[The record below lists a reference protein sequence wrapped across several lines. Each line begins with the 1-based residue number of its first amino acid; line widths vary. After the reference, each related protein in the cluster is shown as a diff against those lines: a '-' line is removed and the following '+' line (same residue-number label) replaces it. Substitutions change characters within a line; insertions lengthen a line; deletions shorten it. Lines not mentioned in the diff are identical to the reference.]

1 MNEEQREYIAAEC
14 GIDLNENEYT
24 ISKFDILTDN
34 KQIPD
39 LNYCIDCIKNT
50 NIKQQL
56 FIAFDKVPE
65 YFYKIAASS
74 TGKYHPTYALGE
86 GGLLRHTIAATKIAC
101 DIVNLEMFDLT
112 DDEKDY
118 IICALLLHDV
128 CKSGVLNE
136 PTKYTLFEHPLL
148 ASMLV
153 NNNCSKEFANNVAPL
168 IASHMGQWNTSN
180 RSSVVL
186 PKPETKMQK
195 IVHLCDYLASRKYLE
210 VIFNYGE

>member
-1 MNEEQREYIAAEC
+1 MNEEQREYVMAEQ
-14 GIDLNENEYT
+14 GIESIDDYT
-24 ISKFDILTDN
+24 ISKFDILLQD
-34 KQIPD
+34 KKYPD
-39 LNYCIDCIKNT
+39 LNYCVDCIKNID
-50 NIKQQL
+50 IKAQL
-56 FIAFDKVPE
+56 FIAFERVYD
-65 YFYKIAASS
+65 YFYKVAASS

-118 IICALLLHDV
+118 IICALLLHDT
-128 CKSGVLNE
+128 CKHGIPE
-136 PTKYTLFEHPLL
+136 TRYTVHDHPLQ
-148 ASMLV
+148 AAELV
-153 NNNCSKEFANNVAPL
+153 NTFCSREFANNVAPL

-210 VIFNYGE
+210 VIFNYAE

>member
-1 MNEEQREYIAAEC
+1 MNEEQREYVMAEL
-14 GIDLNENEYT
+14 GIESIDDNT
-24 ISKFDILTDN
+24 ISEFDILLES
-34 KQIPD
+34 KKYPD

-56 FIAFDKVPE
+56 FIAFDKVPN
-65 YFYKIAASS
+65 YFYKVAASS

-86 GGLLRHTIAATKIAC
+86 GGLLRHTIAATKIGC
-101 DIVNLEMFDLT
+101 DIVNLEMFELT

-118 IICALLLHDV
+118 IICALLLHDT

-148 ASMLV
+148 AAKRI
-153 NNNCSKEFANNVAPL
+153 NDICFREFANNVAPL

-180 RSSVVL
+180 RSSIVL

-195 IVHLCDYLASRKYLE
+195 IVHLCDYLVSRKYLE
-210 VIFNYGE
+210 VIFNYDE